1 MSRAFLLLIGL
12 ALSNLIL
19 WSFVRKEILDT
30 LVDYLELTIDPR
42 VHCNSSTHHHFHNV
56 GISKR
61 IGSKARIRTERMILV
76 FLLVSVSGLNL
87 YLYQL
92 FISLAYIPLSIDN

>member
-1 MSRAFLLLIGL
+1 MSRAYLLLTGL

-19 WSFVRKEILDT
+19 RSFVRIEILDT
-30 LVDYLELTIDPR
+30 SVDYLELTIDSH
-42 VHCNSSTHHHFHNV
+42 VHCSPSTHHHFHDV
-56 GISKR
+56 GICKR

-76 FLLVSVSGLNL
+76 FLLISVSGLNL

-92 FISLAYIPLSIDN
+92 FISLA